1 MQCLNE
7 GELPLIPT
15 EGSLLE
21 MRREAPRGR
30 ILAAL
35 VVVLLGVS
43 SSAQSAPPS
52 YKREA
57 KKIKKALVRVEFD
70 HDDVSA
76 ELDRLRDGLFAL
88 DERIAAET
96 QALGSVETP
105 GFGPSFDLAAASFRL
120 NLAREEKVRDEARI
134 VELAA
139 RADEL
144 VAQREEKIAEL
155 EEIVERRIRARRG
168 APALTVNGS
177 LVTYSADW
185 EAVAMCESSGDWHI
199 DSQFDGGLQF
209 HPVTWLGFGGAE
221 FGRYAYQASKI
232 EQIAIAERVLAI
244 QGPNAWPNC
253 FESLPFH
260 F

>member
-1 MQCLNE
+1 
-7 GELPLIPT
+7 
-15 EGSLLE
+15 
-21 MRREAPRGR
+21 MRRDAQTGA
-30 ILAAL
+30 ILMAVIL
-35 VVVLLGVS
+35 GLLCAG
-43 SSAQSAPPS
+43 SSAYGQSPT

-57 KKIKKALVRVEFD
+57 KRIKKALVRVEFD

-96 QALGSVETP
+96 QSLGAVDTS

-120 NLAREEKVRDEARI
+120 NLAREDKARAEARI
-134 VELAA
+134 LELTA

-144 VAQREEKIAEL
+144 VAEREEKIAEL
-155 EEIVERRIRARRG
+155 EDIVEQRIRSRRG
-168 APALTVNGS
+168 APPLTVNGS

-185 EAVAMCESSGDWHI
+185 EAVAMCESSGDWHT
-199 DSQFDGGLQF
+199 DSRFDGGLQF

-244 QGPNAWPNC
+244 QGPGAWPNC

>member
-1 MQCLNE
+1 
-7 GELPLIPT
+7 
-15 EGSLLE
+15 
-21 MRREAPRGR
+21 MRRHVQTGP
-30 ILAAL
+30 ILIA
-35 VVVLLGVS
+35 VFVGLLCTG
-43 SSAQSAPPS
+43 SSAYGQLPA

-57 KKIKKALVRVEFD
+57 KMIKKALVRVELD

-88 DERIAAET
+88 DERVAAET
-96 QALGSVETP
+96 QALDSVEP
-105 GFGPSFDLAAASFRL
+105 SGFGPSFDLAAASFRL
-120 NLAREEKVRDEARI
+120 NLAREDKARAEARI
-134 VELAA
+134 VELTA
-139 RADEL
+139 RSDEL
-144 VAQREEKIAEL
+144 VAEREEKIAEL
-155 EEIVERRIRARRG
+155 EDIVEQRIRARRG
-168 APALTVNGS
+168 APPLTVNGS

-244 QGPNAWPNC
+244 QGPGAWPNC
-253 FESLPFH
+253 FEPLPFH

>member
-1 MQCLNE
+1 M
-7 GELPLIPT
+7 
-15 EGSLLE
+15 
-21 MRREAPRGR
+21 MA
-30 ILAAL
+30 
-35 VVVLLGVS
+35 VVLGLLCAG
-43 SSAQSAPPS
+43 SSAYGRLPA

-57 KKIKKALVRVEFD
+57 KRIKKALVRVEFE

-76 ELDRLRDGLFAL
+76 ELDRLREHLFAL

-96 QALGSVETP
+96 QALGSVDTS
-105 GFGPSFDLAAASFRL
+105 GFGPSFGLAAASFRL
-120 NLAREEKVRDEARI
+120 NLAREDK
-134 VELAA
+134 A
-139 RADEL
+139 RAETSIIELTARSDEL
-144 VAQREEKIAEL
+144 VAEREEKIAEL
-155 EEIVERRIRARRG
+155 DEIVEQRIRSRRG
-168 APALTVNGS
+168 APPLTVNGS

-244 QGPNAWPNC
+244 QGPGAWPNC
-253 FESLPFH
+253 FEALPFH